1 MHRAFCRILLFW
13 AFAGAVSLGAQTA
26 DDILAKHLAAVG
38 GQDVLSKIK
47 SVSMET
53 TNHIGDNDAP
63 GTVVTLDGVATR
75 TEMSFN
81 GAKIVQCYTAKDGWM
96 VNPMAG
102 IDDPTPMPDDQYQ
115 SGRNQ
120 IYVGG
125 DLHDYATSGS
135 KFELLSKDANT
146 YTVKQTTKEKVEIT
160 YIFDAATYLIKST
173 TRKGN
178 IQGQDVNITT
188 SLSDYRKT
196 DVGLMIPYAISV
208 DFGGPF
214 TVNIAVN
221 KVEFNKP
228 VDPDICAM
236 PKASAPPAQGKT
248 TAN

>member
-1 MHRAFCRILLFW
+1 MHRVLRSIILLS
-13 AFAGAVSLGAQTA
+13 AFAGAASLGAQTA

-38 GQDVLSKIK
+38 GKDVLSKVK

-53 TNHIGDNDAP
+53 TNHIGDNDAA

-81 GAKIVQCYTAKDGWM
+81 GTKMVQCYTVKDGWA

-102 IDDPTPMPDDQYQ
+102 ISDPTPMPDDQYQ
-115 SGRNQ
+115 AGRNQ

-125 DLHDYATSGS
+125 DLHDYETSGS
-135 KFELLSKDANT
+135 KFELLSKDSNT
-146 YTVKQTTKEKVEIT
+146 YTIKQTTKEKVEIT
-160 YIFDAATYLIKST
+160 YVFDAATYLIKST

-178 IQGQDVNITT
+178 VQGQDVNITT
-188 SLSDYRKT
+188 NLSDYRKT
-196 DVGLMIPYAISV
+196 DAGLMVPYAISV

-221 KVEFNKP
+221 KVEVNKP

-236 PKASAPPAQGKT
+236 PKASPAPAQNTSTPK
-248 TAN
+248 